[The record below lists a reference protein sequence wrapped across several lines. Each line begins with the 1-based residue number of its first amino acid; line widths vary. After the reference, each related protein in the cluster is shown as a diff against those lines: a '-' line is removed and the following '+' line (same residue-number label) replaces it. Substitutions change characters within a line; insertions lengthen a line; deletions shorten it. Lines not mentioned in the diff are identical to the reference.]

1 VILSSVLAW
10 RVKLFVILF
19 FMTSNIQIG
28 NAELDSLETRGW
40 LVGSFIEEKFGLRH
54 SDDIELKWGTLKA
67 GDARTEWV
75 TGETRTTIGILITG
89 KFTMEF
95 RDKSVTFQKP
105 GDYVMWGPGI
115 DHKWHA
121 PEDATWLTI
130 RWPSNR

>member
-1 VILSSVLAW
+1 MA
-10 RVKLFVILF
+10 
-19 FMTSNIQIG
+19 SNIQTG

-40 LVGSFIEEKFGLRH
+40 FVGSFIEEKFGLRH
-54 SDDIELKWGTLKA
+54 SDDVEIKWGVLKE

-95 RDKSVTFQKP
+95 RDESMTFEKP
-105 GDYVMWGPGI
+105 GDYVMWGSGT

-121 PEDATWLTI
+121 PEDAIWLTI
-130 RWPSNR
+130 RWPSKG